1 MMTLALSYVFYLDKI
16 YYFVFYVICMTLLCC
31 LFSFFFFFKQK
42 TAYEMRIS
50 DWSSDVCSSDLVGPI
65 LEPRVQRPFD
75 QQRAKAGAVDEQVA
89 LDPPVAVEQQRRD
102 VAAFAVQF
110 DARDPPFDPRR
121 AVGFGHL
128 AQEARIKARI
138 ELVAVV
144 QPIVGQMREL
154 AGERRDQFQAIILIG
169 RIMPLGTAVQPEMLE
184 ARRPVILAGQPEA
197 VEITGADKIGRAHV

>member
-1 MMTLALSYVFYLDKI
+1 MIPAFLPSL
-16 YYFVFYVICMTLLCC
+16 
-31 LFSFFFFFKQK
+31 FFFCLMIRRPPRS
-42 TAYEMRIS
+42 TRT
-50 DWSSDVCSSDLVGPI
+50 DTLVPYTT
-65 LEPRVQRPFD
+65 LFR
-75 QQRAKAGAVDEQVA
+75 
-89 LDPPVAVEQQRRD
+89 
-102 VAAFAVQF
+102 
-110 DARDPPFDPRR
+110 
-121 AVGFGHL
+121 

-197 VEITGADKIGRAHV
+197 VEITGRSEERRGGKAGVSTCRTRWAPRH